1 MNIIIF
7 FIIQNIITKNSQI
20 KLTINSKTLN
30 EDWQYPRKVRAKTF
44 ISNSTIKM
52 LIKAFSANSKCL
64 CLILNFWQ
72 RVMLKT
78 YK

>member
-52 LIKAFSANSKCL
+52 LIKVFSANSKCL

-72 RVMLKT
+72 RFMLKT